1 MIADYEDLQ
10 ESEGSEIYVKRFRS
24 QEVFVK
30 GDHEF
35 PCANETLDFLIVQD
49 RHC

>member
-10 ESEGSEIYVKRFRS
+10 ESENLINSRQQIQKP
-24 QEVFVK
+24 EVFVK

-35 PCANETLDFLIVQD
+35 PCANETLDFVIVQD
-49 RHC
+49 RLC